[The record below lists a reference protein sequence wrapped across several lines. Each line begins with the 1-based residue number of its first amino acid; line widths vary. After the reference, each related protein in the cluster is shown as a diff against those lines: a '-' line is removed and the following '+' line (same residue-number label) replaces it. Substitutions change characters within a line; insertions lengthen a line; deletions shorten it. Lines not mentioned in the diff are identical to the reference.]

1 MKLKQKQLSAIPV
14 ARRLLLGSIFILL
27 VSACEKEKKDPALE
41 AISIVALSASEYNV
55 TFKIT
60 EAGDYTIADYGVI
73 YYVGTSLQSGYYY
86 NENNKVSLGS
96 IMNGDT
102 YTASINLGA
111 MGNYYG
117 TNLKVF
123 AKAYITNTRGT
134 LYSREISTDLLK
146 LGVTRVVPA
155 IAKPGDTVTLEGI
168 GFSTSLN
175 ANSVSFNSTYASVV
189 AAASTYLKVIV
200 PNGIQISYWNNGITL
215 SVNSG
220 GQTFQMENALSLLP
234 SATGF
239 SPSTGNWSS
248 YITVQ
253 GSNLYNA
260 LLYFDDV
267 VAASNN
273 QSYNSVSAYIP
284 SALTK
289 KKFKIYISV
298 NGIKTEVPGGYFT
311 MSDFSVN
318 PLFILNYNQGTS
330 ITFESSGFN
339 PVVTYNKLLIGS
351 KSVSSKNTYTSSDLS
366 FTIPSTLDDGSY
378 SYKLT
383 NGADTTSN
391 AQTINIKKPTI
402 TGVTPAPAYP
412 GTELTITGTNFFT
425 NNQNVIISFG
435 PYSVYAN
442 QFSTNEK
449 ITVFIPYM
457 SAGVYPIDVN
467 WDGLTTRCTD
477 AYTVLEPK
485 LSSIIPSSG
494 SGGSS
499 AVIIGEGFGVNNSI
513 AVRFGNLDAT
523 VMSATNNQIN
533 IKVPSGISKGTWTV
547 YVILNYSN
555 PITTTVT
562 FTVP

>member
-1 MKLKQKQLSAIPV
+1 MKIKQKQLSAIPF
-14 ARRLLLGSIFILL
+14 ACRLLLGSIFILL

-41 AISIVALSASEYNV
+41 ATSIVALSASEYDV

-60 EAGDYTIADYGVI
+60 EPGDYEIADYGVI
-73 YYVGTSLQSGYYY
+73 FAVGNSSQYGYSY
-86 NENNKVSLGS
+86 NDNKISLGS

-134 LYSREISTDLLK
+134 VYSKEISTDLLK
-146 LGVTRVVPA
+146 LGVSRIVPA
-155 IAKPGDTVTLEGI
+155 IAKPGDTVRLEGT

-175 ANSVSFNSTYASVV
+175 ANSVTFNSVSATVV
-189 AAASTYLKVIV
+189 AVASTYLKVIV
-200 PNGIQISYWNNGITL
+200 PTGIQISYWNNGITL

-239 SPSTGNWSS
+239 SPSTGSWYS

-260 LLYFDDV
+260 MLYFDDV
-267 VAASNN
+267 LVASNN
-273 QSYNSVSAYIP
+273 QSYNSVSGYIP
-284 SALTK
+284 SELTK

-311 MSDFSVN
+311 MSDFEVN
-318 PLFILNYNQGTS
+318 PLSILNYNQGTT
-330 ITFESSGFN
+330 ITFVSSGFN
-339 PVVTYNKLLIGS
+339 QIVTYNKLLIGS
-351 KSVSSKNTYTSSDLS
+351 KAVSSKNSYTSNDLS
-366 FTIPSTLDDGSY
+366 FTIPATLADGSY
-378 SYKLT
+378 PVKLT
-383 NGADTTSN
+383 NGADTTAT
-391 AQTINIKKPTI
+391 AQTLNIKKPTI
-402 TGVTPAPAYP
+402 TGISPASAYS
-412 GTELTITGTNFFT
+412 GTELAITGTNFFT
-425 NNQNVIISFG
+425 NNQNVVISFG
-435 PYSVYAN
+435 SYSFYAN
-442 QFSTNEK
+442 MFSTNEK
-449 ITVFIPYM
+449 ITMTIPYFI
-457 SAGVYPIDVN
+457 AGVYPVDVY
-467 WDGLTTRCTD
+467 WDGITTRCTD

-485 LSSIIPSSG
+485 LSSIVPSSG
-494 SGGSS
+494 SGGTS
-499 AVIIGEGFGVNNSI
+499 AVINGEGFGVNNMI

-523 VMSATNNQIN
+523 VMSSTEKQIN
-533 IKVPSGISKGTWTV
+533 IQVPPGISKGTWIV
-547 YVILNYSN
+547 SVILNYSN
-555 PITTTVT
+555 PISTTVT